1 MKTGLCQ
8 GINRDLMHLGVFQ
21 DAAVSDLSDNLTR
34 STPVVCEKDWFFRLL
49 YNRARILL
57 IEFMPDE
64 WLGQTANKR
73 HYPLPVVRFFLC
85 LAPPFGWGIFFSM
98 TRARNAP
105 GFGAH
110 TARLES
116 VQSNTISAARSH

>member
-1 MKTGLCQ
+1 M
-8 GINRDLMHLGVFQ
+8 
-21 DAAVSDLSDNLTR
+21 
-34 STPVVCEKDWFFRLL
+34 
-49 YNRARILL
+49 LL

-105 GFGAH
+105 GFGAQYSETRQMFKAIQSQQQIALTRLSAGSSWRTTNTSG
-110 TARLES
+110 TAPQRKALS
-116 VQSNTISAARSH
+116 QQQARKVQIALPAHRGAAWYL